1 MCTATTVSIATIMG
15 DVGTMVTESIGWI
28 GEYVGAIVSNP
39 LLEMFVIVSFVG
51 LGVGLIKRLIRL

>member
-1 MCTATTVSIATIMG
+1 MTTTTTVATIMG
-15 DVGTMVTESIGWI
+15 DVGTMVTEAIGWI
-28 GEYVGAIVSNP
+28 GEYTTAIVSNP

>member
-1 MCTATTVSIATIMG
+1 MG

-28 GEYVGAIVSNP
+28 GEYTGAIVSDP

-51 LGVGLIKRLIRL
+51 LGVGLIKRLIHL